1 MKKIFLLPLIL
12 GILILGFGIISMA
25 SVDSIVQDRYLISW
39 ICNLMIAFGVM
50 LLYLAYVF
58 FRHGRRDELSEARR
72 DAEEAVKAAKD
83 AKIQELELELSE
95 ALKEI
100 KKLKQQ

>member
-12 GILILGFGIISMA
+12 GIILLGFGIISMV

-58 FRHGRRDELSEARR
+58 FRHGRHAGLAEARAEAEETAKAAQAAKIRELEEELS
-72 DAEEAVKAAKD
+72 D
-83 AKIQELELELSE
+83 

-100 KKLKQQ
+100 KKLKQK